1 MLDAYGLGVSTV
13 NLNVKGDEI
22 WRYGSFTHPEASV
35 RRKAVDAMKE
45 AMDRAA
51 QLECPI
57 VTCALLNDGVDYP
70 FEINYM
76 DAFSHALEGIR
87 EAAEYRKDVKISLE
101 YKQSEPRVHCLLN
114 NAGKMSKF
122 YQKKEQ

>member
-1 MLDAYGLGVSTV
+1 MY
-13 NLNVKGDEI
+13 K
-22 WRYGSFTHPEASV
+22 R
-35 RRKAVDAMKE
+35 
-45 AMDRAA
+45 
-51 QLECPI
+51 QI

-114 NAGKMSKF
+114 NAGKMAYFADVYKRQILYCF
-122 YQKKEQ
+122 LLVCKVYQENFMKHQRLMGPMSGINGFILQFHV